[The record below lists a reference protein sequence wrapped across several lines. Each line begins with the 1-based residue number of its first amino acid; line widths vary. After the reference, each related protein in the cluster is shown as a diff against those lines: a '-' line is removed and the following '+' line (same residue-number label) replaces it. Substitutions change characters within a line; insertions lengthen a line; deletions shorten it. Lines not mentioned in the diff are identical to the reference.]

1 MKKTL
6 ILPILAAALAGCSSY
21 TDIGRPN
28 PNAHVLS
35 DDARKPIATVDV
47 LNVSYS
53 LLGLLP
59 IESGETWKE
68 GPYANRPSRN
78 ATWFC
83 NRCTIDENLASVRA
97 ALRELGSTDV
107 ANVVTE
113 EECWRAWSLFLI
125 KRTVLKTSCTVFK

>member
-6 ILPILAAALAGCSSY
+6 ILPIAAALFAGCSSY
-21 TDIGRPN
+21 TDIGRPA
-28 PNAHVLS
+28 PGAHVLS
-35 DDARKPIATVDV
+35 DDSRKPVATVVV

-59 IESGETWKE
+59 IESGETWKD

-83 NRCTIDENLASVRA
+83 NRCTIDENLASMRA
-97 ALRELGSTDV
+97 ALRELGATDV
-107 ANVVTE
+107 SNVVTE

-125 KRTVLKTSCTVFK
+125 KRTILKSSCTVFK

>member
-6 ILPILAAALAGCSSY
+6 ILPILAAVLAGCSSY

-35 DDARKPIATVDV
+35 DDSRKPIATIDV

-68 GPYANRPSRN
+68 GPYAKRPSRN

-113 EECWRAWSLFLI
+113 EESWRAWSLFLI

>member
-1 MKKTL
+1 MKKL
-6 ILPILAAALAGCSSY
+6 ILPILAAVLAGCSSY
-21 TDIGRPN
+21 TDIGRPD
-28 PNAHVLS
+28 PHVHVLS
-35 DDARKPIATVDV
+35 DDARKPIATVVV

-59 IESGETWKE
+59 IESGETWKN

-83 NRCTIDENLASVRA
+83 NRCTVDENLASVRA

-113 EECWRAWSLFLI
+113 EESWRAWSLFLI
-125 KRTVLKTSCTVFK
+125 KRTVLKSSCTVFK

>member
-6 ILPILAAALAGCSSY
+6 ILPILAAVLAGCSSY
-21 TDIGRPN
+21 TDIGRPD
-28 PNAHVLS
+28 PRVHVLS
-35 DDARKPIATVDV
+35 DDARKPIATVVV

-53 LLGLLP
+53 LFGLLP

-83 NRCTIDENLASVRA
+83 DRCTIDENLASVRA
-97 ALRELGSTDV
+97 ALRELNADEV
-107 ANVVTE
+107 ANLVTE
-113 EECWRAWSLFLI
+113 SDSWRFWSLFI
-125 KRTVLKTSCTVFK
+125 VKRTVLKTTCTVLK

>member
-1 MKKTL
+1 MKKL
-6 ILPILAAALAGCSSY
+6 ILPILAAVVAGCSSY

-35 DDARKPIATVDV
+35 DDSRKPIATIDV

-59 IESGETWKE
+59 IESGETWKD

-83 NRCTIDENLASVRA
+83 DRCTVDENLASVRA

-107 ANVVTE
+107 ANVYTE
-113 EECWRAWSLFLI
+113 EESWRAWSLFLV

>member
-6 ILPILAAALAGCSSY
+6 ILPILAAVLAGCSSY
-21 TDIGRPN
+21 TDIGRPH
-28 PNAHVLS
+28 PGAHVLS
-35 DDARKPIATVDV
+35 DDSRKPIATISV

-83 NRCTIDENLASVRA
+83 DRCTIDENLASVRA
-97 ALRELGSTDV
+97 ALRELDAKEV
-107 ANVVTE
+107 ANLVTE
-113 EECWRAWSLFLI
+113 TDSWRFWSLFI
-125 KRTVLKTSCTVFK
+125 VKRTVLKTTLIEHH

>member
-1 MKKTL
+1 MKKF
-6 ILPILAAALAGCSSY
+6 ILPILAAVLAGCSSY
-21 TDIGRPN
+21 TDIGRPD
-28 PNAHVLS
+28 PRVHVLS
-35 DDARKPIATVDV
+35 DDARKPIATVVV

-59 IESGETWKE
+59 IESGETWKN

-83 NRCTIDENLASVRA
+83 NRCTVDENLASVRA

-113 EECWRAWSLFLI
+113 EESWRAWSLFLI
-125 KRTVLKTSCTVFK
+125 KRTVLKSSCTVFK

>member
-6 ILPILAAALAGCSSY
+6 ILPVLAAVLAGCSSY

-35 DDARKPIATVDV
+35 DDARKPIATIDV

-59 IESGETWKE
+59 IESGETWKD

-83 NRCTIDENLASVRA
+83 DRCTVDENLASVRA

-107 ANVVTE
+107 ANVFTE
-113 EECWRAWSLFLI
+113 EESWRAWSLFLV

>member
-1 MKKTL
+1 MKRINAL
-6 ILPILAAALAGCSSY
+6 AVLAAAFAGCSSY
-21 TDIGRPN
+21 TDIGRLSSFSG
-28 PNAHVLS
+28 VKS
-35 DDARKPIATVDV
+35 DDGKRPIATIDV

-53 LLGLLP
+53 LFGVIP
-59 IESGETWKE
+59 IESGVTWKD

-78 ATWFC
+78 ATWFS
-83 NRCTIDENLASVRA
+83 NRCTVDENLASVRA

-113 EECWRAWSLFLI
+113 EESWRAWSLFLI